1 MQVTDIKVR
10 FMRKIQIREYEPA
23 EAEVALTAFLEE
35 GEEDHAA
42 AIQELMST
50 AKDGVREGLLT
61 TAAGKTAAKTTKAPA
76 KADTKTEAPAKETEA
91 AKEEKPKRARRTK
104 AQMEADKKT
113 AAEKAAAKK
122 AAAES
127 DVPSDDDIPGDDDA
141 KGNISNDPENR
152 VDPNDIPGDE
162 DDDAALLAE
171 LTGEGPSH
179 EDLNELIGN
188 AVGGTGKKKVAGG
201 TIKEILG
208 AYKAARVRDV
218 ATGDIQ
224 VVMDEIQAKIDG

>member
-10 FMRKIQIREYEPA
+10 FMRKIQVREYEPA
-23 EAEVALTAFLEE
+23 EAEVSFSAFLED

-42 AIQELMST
+42 KADELMLE
-50 AKDGVREGLLT
+50 AKAAVRTGLFT
-61 TAAGKTAAKTTKAPA
+61 KIEKADATPAEKSAAKA
-76 KADTKTEAPAKETEA
+76 KVDKEVAPAKET
-91 AKEEKPKRARRTK
+91 KPRRPRRTK
-104 AQMEADKKT
+104 AQIEADNKI

-127 DVPSDDDIPGDDDA
+127 DVPGDDDIPGDDA

-152 VDPNDIPGDE
+152 VDPDDIPGD
-162 DDDAALLAE
+162 DDAAILAE
-171 LTGEGPSH
+171 LTGDGPTH

-208 AYKAARVRDV
+208 SYKAARVRDV
-218 ATGDIQ
+218 AEKDIQ
-224 VVMDEIQAKIDG
+224 AVMDEIQAKIDG